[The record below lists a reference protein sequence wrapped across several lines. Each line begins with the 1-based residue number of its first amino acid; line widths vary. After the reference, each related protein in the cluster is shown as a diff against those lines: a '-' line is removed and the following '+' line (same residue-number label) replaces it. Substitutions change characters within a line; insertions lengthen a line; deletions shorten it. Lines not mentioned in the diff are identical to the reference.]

1 MFIGNGLDGLQFN
14 NNPPLNNQI
23 RVKIAKDCAIFV
35 KNLNRKLLADIQPGF
50 TQSVRQGILVDFLQ
64 VTMPMI
70 LMNCKRRFA
79 NKIA

>member
-35 KNLNRKLLADIQPGF
+35 KNLNRMLLLDIQMRVMNGDVLCCRLRTAGN
-50 TQSVRQGILVDFLQ
+50 TQPIVA
-64 VTMPMI
+64 VTG
-70 LMNCKRRFA
+70 R
-79 NKIA
+79 